1 MQTLR
6 TTSPR
11 QQPLPAPPD
20 SPPPTPFVAVGA
32 LLLQPRDRDE
42 PVSTI
47 VDRGPWPLFVI
58 VLDDR
63 AAVDRDAGPLFDLL
77 DRPHANRI
85 PMASSRYR
93 WSVDPSGKVLKLALR
108 IHEPTKLNLDIVM
121 PARSLLGVISQLP
134 AEVTFA
140 ITTKQHADKLTERVR
155 IRDALHEMVLLVSPA
170 LSGNPHDGLAELRR
184 NGQSPAEPPQRQ
196 PVDRITD
203 LCL

>member
-1 MQTLR
+1 M
-6 TTSPR
+6 
-11 QQPLPAPPD
+11 
-20 SPPPTPFVAVGA
+20 
-32 LLLQPRDRDE
+32 LLQPRDRDE

-63 AAVDRDAGPLFDLL
+63 AAVDRGAGPLFDLL

-85 PMASSRYR
+85 PMAHSRYR

-108 IHEPTKLNLDIVM
+108 IHEPTRLNLDIVM

-170 LSGNPHDGLAELRR
+170 LSGSPHDGLAELRR
-184 NGQSPAEPPQRQ
+184 NGQSLGRPSTT
-196 PVDRITD
+196 PVG
-203 LCL
+203 